1 MLWFTLGIL
10 LSIFYLYQISQYNL
24 CSFNTI
30 RTSTNWFLHPSN
42 GGVCVFGQIMALLTS
57 ILLFIMIATVLYTNK
72 IHYLIVIILYILSLL
87 WIVGS
92 CIMNNNWLGIRCIPL
107 AIVWILITFI

>member
-10 LSIFYLYQISQYNL
+10 LSIFYLYQISKYNL
-24 CSFNTI
+24 CKFNNI

-57 ILLFIMIATVLYTNK
+57 ILLFIIIGIVIYTNK
-72 IHYLIVIILYILSLL
+72 VHSITVIILYILSFL

-92 CIMNNNWLGIRCIPL
+92 FTMNNNWLSIMCIPL
-107 AIVWILITFI
+107 AIVWIMITFI